1 MMKIRLIALLLI
13 GSSIVNF
20 ANAGLVNAIGEFLG
34 KATGKAARVVDDVP
48 IPKHAPDVAPI
59 PKPSFDPIPSSEV
72 NSNASVQVARV
83 VAKCK
88 EQGMTSDWQ
97 RQCEQKGEKMKICIT
112 SETHSG
118 SSKEQA
124 IKNCDSLT
132 KNNR

>member
-1 MMKIRLIALLLI
+1 MMKILLIALLLI

-20 ANAGLVNAIGEFLG
+20 ANAGLVSALGEFLG
-34 KATGKAARVVDDVP
+34 KAAGKAARVVDDVP
-48 IPKHAPDVAPI
+48 IPKHAPDVPPI
-59 PKPSFDPIPSSEV
+59 PKPSFDPIPSAEF
-72 NSNASVQVARV
+72 NSNVSVQVARV

-97 RQCEQKGEKMKICIT
+97 RQCELKGENMKICIT
-112 SETHSG
+112 SETRSG

-132 KNNR
+132 KN